1 MPARCYSSYAK
12 IIMYFSAQLRPFT
25 RLFTLFLLVAML
37 VGASACDGQEEEA
50 PAPDPTPVARFWQMV
65 ASINT
70 PQQRHEHAYV
80 AVGDAFYLVGGRGQ
94 RPVQKYDPATKTWED
109 MSAPPFQMHHF
120 QAVSYDG
127 KIYVMGAF
135 TDGYPDENPIP
146 NIYIFDPETDT
157 WTAGPEIPADR
168 RRGSAGAI
176 VYNNEFYIVAGIQ
189 NGHTDGHVTWLD
201 KYNPATDT
209 WTQLADAPR
218 ARDHFQAVVVDD
230 KLYAAAG
237 RRSSFATNQVFQLT
251 EAAVD
256 VYDFATDSWSTL
268 PASANIPTERAG
280 TAAIAL
286 DGKVVV
292 LGGESGRQIPGMEQ
306 NPPLAHDE
314 VEAYNPITGAW
325 ETLPPMLEGRHGTQ
339 AIVYDNAV
347 YIAAGSKTL
356 GGNEINSHEV
366 FAAAEDNE

>member
-1 MPARCYSSYAK
+1 MYITTQSNPFSRLVIPALLLGS
-12 IIMYFSAQLRPFT
+12 
-25 RLFTLFLLVAML
+25 LFMA
-37 VGASACDGQEEEA
+37 ACDGQEEE
-50 PAPDPTPVARFWQMV
+50 PTETVPKVREWQMV
-65 ASINT
+65 ASTNT
-70 PQQRHEHAYV
+70 PQERHEHAYV
-80 AVGDAFYLVGGRGQ
+80 EVDGDFYLVGGRGQ
-94 RPVQKYDPATKTWED
+94 RPVQKFDPDTQTWENL
-109 MSAPPFQMHHF
+109 SAPPFQMHHF
-120 QAVSYDG
+120 QAVGYDG

-146 NIYIFDPETDT
+146 NIYIFDPVADT

-168 RRGSAGAI
+168 RRGAAGA
-176 VYNNEFYIVAGIQ
+176 VVHNNEFYIVAGIQ

-218 ARDHFQAVVVDD
+218 ARDHFQAVVLDG

-237 RRSSFATNQVFQLT
+237 RRSSFATNEVFQLT

-256 VYDFATDSWSTL
+256 VYDIATDTWTTL

-280 TAAIAL
+280 TAAVAL

-306 NPPLAHDE
+306 SPPPAHTE
-314 VEAYNPITGAW
+314 VEAYNPTTGVW

-339 AIVYDNAV
+339 AIVYDDAV
-347 YIAAGSKTL
+347 YIAAGSRTL
-356 GGNEINSHEV
+356 GGNEIDSHEV
-366 FAAAEDNE
+366 FKPVANDE